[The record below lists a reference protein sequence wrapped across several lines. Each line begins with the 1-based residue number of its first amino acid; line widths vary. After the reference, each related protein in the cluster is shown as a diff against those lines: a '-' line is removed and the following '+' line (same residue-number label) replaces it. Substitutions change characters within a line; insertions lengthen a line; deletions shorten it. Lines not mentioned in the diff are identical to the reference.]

1 MRTGNTDKGCQMSDE
16 IYLKDTGL
24 FCSSR
29 KREKDLV
36 VREQKTEETGE
47 INENAM
53 HGMAFTLPN
62 SHFVRM

>member
-1 MRTGNTDKGCQMSDE
+1 MSDE
-16 IYLKDTGL
+16 IYLNDTAQ
-24 FCSSR
+24 FFSSR
-29 KREKDLV
+29 ERERMNSL

-47 INENAM
+47 INENGM

>member
-1 MRTGNTDKGCQMSDE
+1 MSDE
-16 IYLKDTGL
+16 IYLKDTAQ
-24 FCSSR
+24 FFSSR
-29 KREKDLV
+29 KRERKNSL

-62 SHFVRM
+62 LHFVRM